1 MKFGKRQLVLAAL
14 VVALGAAVYL
24 NWQFSDNSDLLAAN
38 TTVESGKELGE
49 AEFVNNNTVSS
60 FTSSTEEGASSSQ
73 ADTGDTSSTA
83 SNISSSAQQYFAQA
97 KVPRQQARD
106 DAVDSL
112 EEIIDSVQSSE
123 SAKAEAVKQAAEIAK
138 NIEQESNIENLI
150 KAKGFAECLAFIQN
164 GECSVVV
171 SSTGL
176 LDNEAITIK
185 DIVAGQSGI
194 SYDKIKIV
202 EAK

>member
-38 TTVESGKELGE
+38 TTVESGTELGE
-49 AEFVNNNTVSS
+49 AEFVNNNTASS
-60 FTSSTEEGASSSQ
+60 LTSSTEENTSSSP
-73 ADTGDTSSTA
+73 ADGDSSSSSA
-83 SNISSSAQQYFAQA
+83 SNISSSAEQYFAQA
-97 KVPRQQARD
+97 KVSRQQARD

-112 EEIIDSVQSSE
+112 KEIIDSVQSSE

-150 KAKGFAECLAFIQN
+150 KAKGFAECLAFLQN

>member
-49 AEFVNNNTVSS
+49 AEFVNNNAVSS
-60 FTSSTEEGASSSQ
+60 LTSSVGENTSSSSTEDSSS
-73 ADTGDTSSTA
+73 SSE
-83 SNISSSAQQYFAQA
+83 SNISSSAEQYFAQA
-97 KVPRQQARD
+97 KVSRQQARD

>member
-49 AEFVNNNTVSS
+49 AEFVNNNTASS
-60 FTSSTEEGASSSQ
+60 LTSSTEENTSSSP
-73 ADTGDTSSTA
+73 ADGNSSSSSA
-83 SNISSSAQQYFAQA
+83 SNISSSAEQYFAQA
-97 KVPRQQARD
+97 KVSRQQARD

-112 EEIIDSVQSSE
+112 KEIIDSVQSSE

>member
-49 AEFVNNNTVSS
+49 AEFVNNNTASS
-60 FTSSTEEGASSSQ
+60 LTSSTEENTSSSP
-73 ADTGDTSSTA
+73 ADGDSSA
-83 SNISSSAQQYFAQA
+83 SNISSSAEQYFAQA
-97 KVPRQQARD
+97 KVSRQQARD

-112 EEIIDSVQSSE
+112 KEIIDSVQSSE

-150 KAKGFAECLAFIQN
+150 KAKGFAECLAFLQN

>member
-24 NWQFSDNSDLLAAN
+24 NRQFSDNSDLLAAN

-49 AEFVNNNTVSS
+49 AEFVNNNTASS
-60 FTSSTEEGASSSQ
+60 LTSSTEENTSSSL
-73 ADTGDTSSTA
+73 ADGDSSSSSA
-83 SNISSSAQQYFAQA
+83 SNISSSAEQYFAQA
-97 KVPRQQARD
+97 KVSRQQARD

-112 EEIIDSVQSSE
+112 KEIIDSVQSSE

-150 KAKGFAECLAFIQN
+150 KAKGFAECLAFLQN

>member
-1 MKFGKRQLVLAAL
+1 M
-14 VVALGAAVYL
+14 
-24 NWQFSDNSDLLAAN
+24 
-38 TTVESGKELGE
+38 
-49 AEFVNNNTVSS
+49 
-60 FTSSTEEGASSSQ
+60 
-73 ADTGDTSSTA
+73 
-83 SNISSSAQQYFAQA
+83 
-97 KVPRQQARD
+97 
-106 DAVDSL
+106 
-112 EEIIDSVQSSE
+112 
-123 SAKAEAVKQAAEIAK
+123 KQAAEIAK

>member
-49 AEFVNNNTVSS
+49 AEFVNNNTASS
-60 FTSSTEEGASSSQ
+60 LTSSTEENTSSSS
-73 ADTGDTSSTA
+73 ADGDSSSSSA
-83 SNISSSAQQYFAQA
+83 SNISSSAEQYFAQA
-97 KVPRQQARD
+97 KVSRQQARD

-112 EEIIDSVQSSE
+112 KEIIDSVQSSE

-150 KAKGFAECLAFIQN
+150 KAKGFAECLAFLQN

>member
-49 AEFVNNNTVSS
+49 AEFVNNNTASS
-60 FTSSTEEGASSSQ
+60 LTSSTEENTSSSP
-73 ADTGDTSSTA
+73 ADGDSSSSSA
-83 SNISSSAQQYFAQA
+83 SNISSSAEQYFAQA
-97 KVPRQQARD
+97 KVSRQQARD

-112 EEIIDSVQSSE
+112 KEIIDSVQSSE

-150 KAKGFAECLAFIQN
+150 KAKGFAECLAFLQN

-176 LDNEAITIK
+176 LDNESITIK

>member
-49 AEFVNNNTVSS
+49 AEFVNNNTASS
-60 FTSSTEEGASSSQ
+60 LTSSTEENTSSSP
-73 ADTGDTSSTA
+73 ADGDSSSSSA
-83 SNISSSAQQYFAQA
+83 SNISSSAEQYFAQA
-97 KVPRQQARD
+97 KVSRQQARD

-112 EEIIDSVQSSE
+112 KEIIDSVQSSE

-150 KAKGFAECLAFIQN
+150 KAKGFAECLAFLQI

>member
-1 MKFGKRQLVLAAL
+1 MTFGKRQLVLAAL

-24 NWQFSDNSDLLAAN
+24 NWQFSGNNDLLATDA
-38 TTVESGKELGE
+38 VQSGKELGE
-49 AEFVNNNTVSS
+49 AEYVNNNSVSS
-60 FTSSTEEGASSSQ
+60 LLSSEGESSSQ
-73 ADTGDTSSTA
+73 ADDTSSA
-83 SNISSSAQQYFAQA
+83 SSISGSAEQYFAQA
-97 KVPRQQARD
+97 RVSRKQARD
-106 DAVDSL
+106 DAVDTL
-112 EEIIDSVQSSE
+112 KEIIDGVKSSE
-123 SAKAEAVKQAAEIAK
+123 SAKAEAVKQAADIAK
-138 NIEQESNIENLI
+138 NIEQENNIENLI
-150 KAKGFAECLAFIQN
+150 KAKGFAECVAFIQN

>member
-1 MKFGKRQLVLAAL
+1 MTGVQTCAL
-14 VVALGAAVYL
+14 PI
-24 NWQFSDNSDLLAAN
+24 S
-38 TTVESGKELGE
+38 TVESGKELGE
-49 AEFVNNNTVSS
+49 AEFVNNNTASS
-60 FTSSTEEGASSSQ
+60 LTSSTEENTSSSP
-73 ADTGDTSSTA
+73 ADGDSSSSSA
-83 SNISSSAQQYFAQA
+83 SNISSSAEQYFAQA
-97 KVPRQQARD
+97 KVSRQQARD

-112 EEIIDSVQSSE
+112 KEIIDSVQSSE

-150 KAKGFAECLAFIQN
+150 KAKGFAECLAFLQN

>member
-49 AEFVNNNTVSS
+49 AEFVNNNTASS
-60 FTSSTEEGASSSQ
+60 LTSSTEENTSSSP
-73 ADTGDTSSTA
+73 ADGDSSSSSA
-83 SNISSSAQQYFAQA
+83 SNISSSAEQYFAQA
-97 KVPRQQARD
+97 KVSRQQARD

-112 EEIIDSVQSSE
+112 KEIIDSVQSSE

-150 KAKGFAECLAFIQN
+150 KAKGFAECLAFLQN

-185 DIVAGQSGI
+185 DIVAVQSGI
-194 SYDKIKIV
+194 SYYKIKIV